1 MYFGQRFRER
11 IFISVWH
18 HIGMNPAVVRT
29 LATATLIA
37 LLIVWLPKAH
47 AQAGPPY
54 QVDDPDPVPYR
65 HFEAYIFSLSD
76 SARTV
81 GTSWQG
87 PGSYEMNYGAAPHL
101 QLHFVLPFVNNY
113 APDGTIT
120 HGFGD
125 TELGAK
131 IKLVDETKVFPE
143 TGIFPFVELPSG
155 DASKGLGVGK
165 TWYRVPLW
173 LKKGFNGDK
182 WTIYAGGGETI
193 VPQDGYRNFPFAGA
207 LFQHKFTDKLVL
219 GLELFG
225 HGYEGDPGT
234 APDRSLL
241 VDFGGYYAFTEHF
254 QFLFAGGH
262 SIVWTPETYT
272 YFAAYWTWGKGP
284 EDKDKD
290 AKPDTSQKL
299 FRGLMH

>member
-1 MYFGQRFRER
+1 MD
-11 IFISVWH
+11 SH
-18 HIGMNPAVVRT
+18 AART
-29 LATATLIA
+29 LATAAFLALFIA
-37 LLIVWLPKAH
+37 VARPAAH

-81 GTSWQG
+81 GTAWQG

-113 APDGTIT
+113 APDGTVT

-131 IKLVDETKVFPE
+131 IKLFDETKLLPE
-143 TGIFPFVELPSG
+143 TGIFPFVEFPSG
-155 DASKGLGVGK
+155 DASRGLGVGT

-182 WTIYAGGGETI
+182 WSVYAGGGETI
-193 VPQDGYRNFPFAGA
+193 VPQDGYRNFPFAGS
-207 LFQHKFTDKLVL
+207 LLQHKFTDKLVL
-219 GLELFG
+219 GLEFYG

-241 VDFGGYYAFTEHF
+241 ADFGGYYAFTEHF

-290 AKPDTSQKL
+290 SKPDTSQKL
-299 FRGLMH
+299 FRSLMH

>member
-1 MYFGQRFRER
+1 MYFGFR
-11 IFISVWH
+11 SVNRLSSVYGT
-18 HIGMNPAVVRT
+18 IVAMRPAARPFV
-29 LATATLIA
+29 AIA
-37 LLIVWLPKAH
+37 GSILPFALFPAFAH

-81 GTSWQG
+81 GTAWQG
-87 PGSYEMNYGAAPHL
+87 PPSYEMNYGAAPRL
-101 QLHFVLPFVNNY
+101 QLHFVTPFVNSF
-113 APDGTIT
+113 APDGTVT

-131 IKLVDETKVFPE
+131 IKLSDETKFFPE
-143 TGIFPFVELPSG
+143 TGIFPFFELPSG

-165 TWYRVPLW
+165 TWYRIPLW
-173 LKKGFNGDK
+173 LKKSFADDK
-182 WTIYAGGGETI
+182 WSIYAGGGETI
-193 VPQDGYRNFPFAGA
+193 VPQDGYRDFPFAGA

-219 GLELFG
+219 GLEFFG

-241 VDFGGYYAFTEHF
+241 ADFGGYYAFNEHF

-272 YFAAYWTWGKGP
+272 YLAAYWTWGKGP
-284 EDKDKD
+284 EDNKDN
-290 AKPDTSQKL
+290 KPNTSQKL
-299 FRGLMH
+299 FRSTLH

>member
-1 MYFGQRFRER
+1 MVAQY
-11 IFISVWH
+11 
-18 HIGMNPAVVRT
+18 
-29 LATATLIA
+29 
-37 LLIVWLPKAH
+37 AH

-87 PGSYEMNYGAAPHL
+87 PGSYEMNYGAAPRL
-101 QLHFVLPFVNNY
+101 QLHFVLPFVYYY
-113 APDGTIT
+113 APNQPATY
-120 HGFGD
+120 GFGD

-131 IKLVDETKVFPE
+131 IKLFDETKFFPE

-182 WTIYAGGGETI
+182 WSVYAGGGETI
-193 VPQDGYRNFPFAGA
+193 VPQTGYRNFPFAGA
-207 LFQHKFTDKLVL
+207 LFQHKCTDKLVL
-219 GLELFG
+219 GLEFYG
-225 HGYEGDPGT
+225 HGYEGVPGT
-234 APDRSLL
+234 APDRALIA
-241 VDFGGYYAFTEHF
+241 DFGGYYAFSEHF

-262 SIVWTPETYT
+262 SIVWSPETYT
-272 YFAAYWTWGKGP
+272 YLAAYWTWGKGP
-284 EDKDKD
+284 QNNDKDDDKD
-290 AKPDTSQKL
+290 TKPDTSQKL
-299 FRGLMH
+299 FRTFMH

>member
-1 MYFGQRFRER
+1 MDRRTTR
-11 IFISVWH
+11 IV
-18 HIGMNPAVVRT
+18 AVT
-29 LATATLIA
+29 A
-37 LLIVWLPKAH
+37 LLAVFVAIARPAR

-76 SARTV
+76 SARGV
-81 GTSWQG
+81 GTAWLG
-87 PGSYEMNYGAAPHL
+87 PGSYEMNYGAAPRL
-101 QLHFVLPFVNNY
+101 QLHFVLPFVNVF
-113 APDGTIT
+113 APDGTVT

-131 IKLVDETKVFPE
+131 LKLSNETKVLPE

-155 DASKGLGVGK
+155 DASKGLGVGT
-165 TWYRVPLW
+165 TWYRIPLW
-173 LKKGFNGDK
+173 VKKGFSEDK
-182 WTIYAGGGETI
+182 WSIYAGGGETI

-207 LFQHKFTDKLVL
+207 LVQHKFTDKLVL

-241 VDFGGYYAFTEHF
+241 ADFGGYYAFSDHF

-272 YFAAYWTWGKGP
+272 YLAAYWTWGKGP
-284 EDKDKD
+284 NDPDKDT
-290 AKPDTSQKL
+290 KPDSGQKL
-299 FRGLMH
+299 FRSLMR

>member
-1 MYFGQRFRER
+1 MESR
-11 IFISVWH
+11 
-18 HIGMNPAVVRT
+18 AART
-29 LATATLIA
+29 VAKAA
-37 LLIVWLPKAH
+37 LLALFLMVAQYAR

-87 PGSYEMNYGAAPHL
+87 PGSYEMNYGAAPRL
-101 QLHFVLPFVNNY
+101 QLHFVLPFVYYY
-113 APDGTIT
+113 APNQPATY
-120 HGFGD
+120 GFGD

-131 IKLVDETKVFPE
+131 IKLFDETKFFPE

-182 WTIYAGGGETI
+182 WSVYAGGGETI
-193 VPQDGYRNFPFAGA
+193 VPQTGYRNFPFAGA

-219 GLELFG
+219 GLEFYG
-225 HGYEGDPGT
+225 HGYEGVPGT
-234 APDRSLL
+234 APDRALIA
-241 VDFGGYYAFTEHF
+241 DFGGYYAFSEHF

-262 SIVWTPETYT
+262 SIVWSPETYT
-272 YFAAYWTWGKGP
+272 YLAAYWTWGKGP
-284 EDKDKD
+284 QNNDKDDDKD
-290 AKPDTSQKL
+290 TKPDASQKL
-299 FRGLMH
+299 FRTFMH